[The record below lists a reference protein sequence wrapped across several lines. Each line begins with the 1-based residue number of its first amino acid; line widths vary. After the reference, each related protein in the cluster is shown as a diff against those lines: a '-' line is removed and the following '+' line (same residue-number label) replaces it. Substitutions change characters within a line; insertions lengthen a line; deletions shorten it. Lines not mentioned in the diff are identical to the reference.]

1 MTGSSRKSG
10 SLPDVRNFWPRV
22 WASPLEGLG
31 FVTIVLFLIGTINVF
46 SASFVLGSQLFGD
59 SFYFL
64 KRHCAAAIIGLIGMV
79 FVIRQGYRWF
89 LKYVPAWTLITLILL
104 VAVPFVGIEANG
116 ARRWLSLGRLIT
128 FQPSELA
135 KLVAVLSAASYIGP
149 RLDKKSVTLFSYPV
163 LNTIAMTGLVMMQPD
178 MGTGMI
184 IMGMCL
190 APYMIA
196 GLSKREWMVLIVGGC
211 TSIGLLIF
219 HYAYRAERILAWFNP
234 DSYSQ
239 TSGYQPL
246 QSLIAIGSGGLT
258 GTGLGMGASK
268 FHYLPEA
275 HTDFAFA
282 IWAQE
287 TGFLGAS
294 VVLLLIGAMACY
306 GTNIAL
312 KAPDGRGGIL
322 AMSVV
327 FMIVG
332 QAVGNI
338 AMVLSLLPVTGVPMP
353 FFSYGGSALIV
364 NIWAMGLLFS
374 VAVESARREKKSSTG
389 RRLRNS
395 TWITAGDMPEAREY
409 PLRRDNLKAP
419 IR

>member
-1 MTGSSRKSG
+1 M
-10 SLPDVRNFWPRV
+10 
-22 WASPLEGLG
+22 
-31 FVTIVLFLIGTINVF
+31 
-46 SASFVLGSQLFGD
+46 
-59 SFYFL
+59 
-64 KRHCAAAIIGLIGMV
+64 
-79 FVIRQGYRWF
+79 
-89 LKYVPAWTLITLILL
+89 
-104 VAVPFVGIEANG
+104 
-116 ARRWLSLGRLIT
+116 T

-135 KLVAVLSAASYIGP
+135 KLVAVLSAAAYIGP
-149 RLDKKSVTLFSYPV
+149 RLDKKSVSLFSYPV
-163 LNTIAMTGLVMMQPD
+163 INTMAMAGLVMMQPD

-190 APYMIA
+190 GPYMIA
-196 GLSKREWMVLIVGGC
+196 GLSKWEWKVLIVGGC
-211 TSIGLLIF
+211 VSIGLLISR
-219 HYAYRAERILAWFNP
+219 YAYRAERILAWFNP

-268 FHYLPEA
+268 FYYLPEA

-287 TGFLGAS
+287 TGFIGAS
-294 VVLLLIGAMACY
+294 VVLLLMGALGCY
-306 GTNIAL
+306 GTKIAL

-327 FMIVG
+327 FLIVG

-374 VAVESARREKKSSTG
+374 VAVESARRGEKPAAVRKTSTRG
-389 RRLRNS
+389 YQR
-395 TWITAGDMPEAREY
+395 
-409 PLRRDNLKAP
+409 
-419 IR
+419 